1 MNEKRPKRKKD
12 ILDKI
17 AELLDLPKMLEYDD
31 DSLFDSDMDAFYS
44 NVNKKNSFNDIPESY
59 DDEELIN
66 KLIMNELLNVEDMEK
81 LIERVLKEF
90 KRTFSAPTKNIE
102 IVFREYPKNHNKTH
116 RKFDYR
122 NTKDNHFYR

>member
-1 MNEKRPKRKKD
+1 MNERRPKRKKD

-44 NVNKKNSFNDIPESY
+44 NIDKKNSFNDIPESY

-102 IVFREYPKNHNKTH
+102 IVFRKYPKKHNKTH
-116 RKFDYR
+116 RKFI
-122 NTKDNHFYR
+122 